1 MRFLRQIFCAKLAV
15 AILLVGC
22 ATQLKASAAGPS
34 ESELIDGYRQAHNSR
49 DLQAMLKLYCWDRV
63 TPEIRKMSEAG
74 AKAMFEEKI
83 VSIEMTSEHPKGRIN
98 QYIRSGVTYGLNLTP
113 VKELVVE
120 TRVSNSPPASSP
132 ASSYYPVGIKDGHY
146 RIAVAAPVPNGA
158 APAPEFPAVAT
169 TTASGHAAGIRKG
182 ERVVV
187 PAQTEITVRLKQV
200 VGTKLL
206 ATGGAFSAVVSD
218 PVQVSGV
225 TVIPVGTMA
234 RGIVTKPGKYSP
246 EMALTEITLDG
257 RSHRVSTVTVSFNE
271 QISFPAGS
279 ETSFH
284 LLLPL
289 KLEP

>member
-1 MRFLRQIFCAKLAV
+1 MRFSRQIFCAKLAV
-15 AILLVGC
+15 AVLLVGC
-22 ATQLKASAAGPS
+22 ATQLKVSAAGPS
-34 ESELIDGYRQAHNSR
+34 ESELIDGYRQAHNRR
-49 DLQAMLKLYCWDRV
+49 DLQAMLKLYFWDRV

-74 AKAMFEEKI
+74 AKAMFEQKI
-83 VSIEMTSEHPKGRIN
+83 VSIKMSSEHPKGRMN

-120 TRVSNSPPASSP
+120 TSVPNSPP

-158 APAPEFPAVAT
+158 ARAPEFPAVAA
-169 TTASGHAAGIRKG
+169 TTASGHVAGIRKG

-257 RSHRVSTVTVSFNE
+257 RSHRVSTVTVGFNE